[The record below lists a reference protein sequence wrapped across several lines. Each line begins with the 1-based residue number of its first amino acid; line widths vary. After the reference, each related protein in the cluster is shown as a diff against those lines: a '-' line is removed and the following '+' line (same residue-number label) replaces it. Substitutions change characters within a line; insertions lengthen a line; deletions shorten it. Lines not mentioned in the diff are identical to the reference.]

1 MLINVDFREND
12 LYEAM
17 MLISS
22 RYSNIRVEKINL
34 PLGDIIICKENV
46 EMIMI
51 ERKTL
56 NDLASSIKDGRYAE
70 QSFRLNNSE
79 LHNHSIFYLLE
90 GDIRRY
96 VPSVYTN
103 VTKES
108 LLSAMTSLS
117 YTKGFSLYRSC
128 DVHESALWIFQT
140 ADKLS
145 RIKEPFFYSNIQNE
159 KSYVDVSKR
168 TKKNNV
174 TVDNI
179 GSIMLV
185 QIPEVSVASAEA
197 IMSRY
202 KTIDNLIETLK
213 KDRNALN
220 DITITNKNNKPR
232 KLTKSCLNNVYA
244 YLCICNDI
252 AEC

>member
-17 MLISS
+17 MSIAS
-22 RYSNIRVEKINL
+22 RYSNIRVDKLNL
-34 PLGDIIICKENV
+34 PLGDIIICKDNV

-79 LHNHSIFYLLE
+79 LHNHKIFYLLE
-90 GDIRRY
+90 GDIHRY
-96 VPSVYTN
+96 APNVYNN
-103 VTKES
+103 VSKES
-108 LLSAMTSLS
+108 LISAMTTIS
-117 YTKGFSLYRSC
+117 YTKGFSIYRSS

-145 RIKEPFFYSNIQNE
+145 RVKEPFFYTDTQNE

-185 QIPEVSVASAEA
+185 QIPEVSVASAQA

-202 KTIDNLIETLK
+202 KTIDNLVETLK
-213 KDRNALN
+213 RDRNALN
-220 DITITNKNNKPR
+220 DITVMNKSSKPR
-232 KLTKSCLNNVYA
+232 KLTKNCLNNVYT
-244 YLCICNDI
+244 YLCIGN
-252 AEC
+252 